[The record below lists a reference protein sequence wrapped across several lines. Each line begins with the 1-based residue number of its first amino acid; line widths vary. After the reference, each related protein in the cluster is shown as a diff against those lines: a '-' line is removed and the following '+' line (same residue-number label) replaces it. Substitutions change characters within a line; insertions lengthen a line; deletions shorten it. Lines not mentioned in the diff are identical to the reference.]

1 MKSFAKLG
9 LLLALVITGRYF
21 RPSEYATLPAQK
33 TASIMLAKHD
43 TLHFATYATTQT
55 NPVTPANQRSGKP
68 KALAANEEY
77 SIWY

>member
-21 RPSEYATLPAQK
+21 RPAEYAALPAQE
-33 TASIMLAKHD
+33 TTSVTPAKHD
-43 TLHFATYATTQT
+43 TLHFATYATSRT
-55 NPVTPANQRSGKP
+55 NLAAPVSQRSRTPKP
-68 KALAANEEY
+68 LATNEEY

>member
-9 LLLALVITGRYF
+9 LLLALVVTGRYF
-21 RPSEYATLPAQK
+21 RPNEYATLPAQK
-33 TASIMLAKHD
+33 TVSVTLAKHD
-43 TLHFATYATTQT
+43 TLYFATYAATQP
-55 NPVTPANQRSGKP
+55 NPVAPVNQRSGKP